1 MLTTR
6 STSALFSGF
15 RERRAMTHWSSSIAS
30 LYAAM
35 AEGISD
41 PEESSWT
48 ACRARC
54 RAFDNV
60 CREDWRGGCAEGFWE
75 VMYAGGG
82 WRVYGGGGEDMVTG
96 RGYTKWRRMLR
107 TIRI

>member
-1 MLTTR
+1 
-6 STSALFSGF
+6 
-15 RERRAMTHWSSSIAS
+15 
-30 LYAAM
+30 M

-60 CREDWRGGCAEGFWE
+60 CRDDWRGGHAGSFREP
-75 VMYAGGG
+75 MYAGGG
-82 WRVYGGGGEDMVTG
+82 CREYGGGGEDMVRAR
-96 RGYTKWRRMLR
+96 RGGGILR
-107 TIRI
+107 W